1 MKGFAKM
8 GDTCITNFINTYGSL
23 TDTLTNVCSISP
35 SIKPEGQSE
44 ILDRIVYSP
53 IRQFPLRQ
61 SHCPNRGWYLEFEP
75 MAWTD
80 YCWDCS
86 LID

>member
-1 MKGFAKM
+1 M
-8 GDTCITNFINTYGSL
+8 GDICLTNFSNTYQSL

-35 SIKPEGQSE
+35 SIKPDYHPE
-44 ILDRIVYSP
+44 ILDRIIYSH
-53 IRQFPLRQ
+53 IRKFPLRQ
-61 SHCPNRGWYLEFEP
+61 NHCSNRGWHLEFEP